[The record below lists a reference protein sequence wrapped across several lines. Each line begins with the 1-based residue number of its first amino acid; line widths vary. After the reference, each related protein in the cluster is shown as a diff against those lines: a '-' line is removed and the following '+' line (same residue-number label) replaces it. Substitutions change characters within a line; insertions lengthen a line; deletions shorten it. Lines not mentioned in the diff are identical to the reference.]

1 MYFPVIPDNSH
12 VLPDAFYETIFDVI
26 DHFSSFTCYRS
37 CLLNK
42 SRKRRSLCSNLGGI
56 DPLDPG
62 HLNFR
67 QVCCLTFGM
76 RNQTS
81 EFSNGSPET
90 VLIFFYDFPCGVVN
104 LHVPV
109 NLSQKVIQYKFD
121 HRTVEVGNE
130 FRIRFYGSRIRST
143 NKMSY

>member
-1 MYFPVIPDNSH
+1 MPSTKQF
-12 VLPDAFYETIFDVI
+12 FDVI

-121 HRTVEVGNE
+121 HRTDVILRV
-130 FRIRFYGSRIRST
+130 RIVNISEYSTSLVDEIKAYTRSLHC
-143 NKMSY
+143 KSLRERM